1 MLARCEGLLRCL
13 PGPSASPAGARPPP
27 GPALLFSS
35 LLSPRGQQGAAT
47 RLRLPPN
54 APLPL
59 RPLCGRGAG
68 DDDDDGTGT
77 SPRPRPLT
85 PPPLRP
91 PRPPPPPSP
100 GTAAVRPLPAAGASP
115 RPPALGRGA
124 AGSAQGGRRRAAGAR
139 DALGRRKRKRRRA
152 VARRRAPPGNGAG
165 GRVGWFVSG
174 LSRLSAA
181 ATACGRAA
189 RLQRELGQRA
199 AAAWAAKGLGGG
211 GCPAA
216 AVFVPVL
223 PQP

>member
-1 MLARCEGLLRCL
+1 MRLGGGSGSGGGRL
-13 PGPSASPAGARPPP
+13 PG
-27 GPALLFSS
+27 
-35 LLSPRGQQGAAT
+35 
-47 RLRLPPN
+47 
-54 APLPL
+54 
-59 RPLCGRGAG
+59 
-68 DDDDDGTGT
+68 D
-77 SPRPRPLT
+77 
-85 PPPLRP
+85 
-91 PRPPPPPSP
+91 
-100 GTAAVRPLPAAGASP
+100 
-115 RPPALGRGA
+115 
-124 AGSAQGGRRRAAGAR
+124 GRRPET
-139 DALGRRKRKRRRA
+139 GR
-152 VARRRAPPGNGAG
+152 AG